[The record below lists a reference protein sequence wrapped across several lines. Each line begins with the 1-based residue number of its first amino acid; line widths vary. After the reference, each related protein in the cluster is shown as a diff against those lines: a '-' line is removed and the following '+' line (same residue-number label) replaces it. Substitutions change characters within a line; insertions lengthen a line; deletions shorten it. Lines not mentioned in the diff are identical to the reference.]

1 MHDNTATHVPARPQ
15 NKRMSKSAKESTE
28 LDPKRSRGVSRRA
41 LRFQQCDGMQT
52 VEGKVSRECV
62 DTNKDCFI
70 AETQVNNKKK
80 RGGVIN
86 SICLSVFIHIFKFAH
101 FVPVFIFF
109 NTKPSAGWFHLKM
122 RQLDMRYS
130 ACAANFSR
138 FVAATEHC

>member
-62 DTNKDCFI
+62 DTNKDRFI

-80 RGGVIN
+80 GVGVIN
-86 SICLSVFIHIFKFAH
+86 SICLVSFHSH
-101 FVPVFIFF
+101 F
-109 NTKPSAGWFHLKM
+109 
-122 RQLDMRYS
+122 
-130 ACAANFSR
+130 
-138 FVAATEHC
+138 